1 MTAREPTPASPVE
14 RKARRDQAQ
23 RRIAE
28 LEQELSALTIEMKAT
43 MEEHEVAM
51 EELQS
56 ANEEIRASNEELRS
70 LNEELEASQE
80 ELRATNEE
88 LSTTNQELSARHE
101 QLKAAQEYTEA
112 IVETA
117 RAPLVVLSADLR
129 VEQANQA
136 FYQLF
141 GVTPAETEEHF
152 FVQLGHG
159 QWDIP
164 QLSSLFTEILTANRS
179 FQDFEVEYTF
189 PMVGHKVLMLNAR
202 RLLLQEPPTD
212 KHRILLAMEDITER
226 RAAERQVEVRLAF
239 LHHLLDA
246 LPSSVSLVQGSEARL
261 VLANQA
267 AMRIWGAEWPMK
279 QPLLDFLQSHAITIC
294 DKQGL
299 AMPTALCWLPCPSDL
314 KRDSFHP
321 PFSPERSVFSRLLP
335 RVWYATGRAWLS
347 RSRGHFHL
355 LPRCHPLCVKA

>member
-1 MTAREPTPASPVE
+1 
-14 RKARRDQAQ
+14 
-23 RRIAE
+23 
-28 LEQELSALTIEMKAT
+28 
-43 MEEHEVAM
+43 
-51 EELQS
+51 
-56 ANEEIRASNEELRS
+56 
-70 LNEELEASQE
+70 
-80 ELRATNEE
+80 
-88 LSTTNQELSARHE
+88 
-101 QLKAAQEYTEA
+101 
-112 IVETA
+112 
-117 RAPLVVLSADLR
+117 
-129 VEQANQA
+129 
-136 FYQLF
+136 
-141 GVTPAETEEHF
+141 VTPAETKEHF
-152 FVQLGHG
+152 FVQLDHG

>member
-1 MTAREPTPASPVE
+1 MR
-14 RKARRDQAQ
+14 
-23 RRIAE
+23 
-28 LEQELSALTIEMKAT
+28 AT
-43 MEEHEVAM
+43 LEEHEAAM
-51 EELQS
+51 EEEQS

-101 QLKAAQEYTEA
+101 QLKAAQEYAEA

-141 GVTPAETEEHF
+141 QVTPAETEEHF
-152 FVQLGHG
+152 FSQLGHG

-164 QLSSLFTEILTANRS
+164 QLSTLLAEIVTANRS

-189 PMVGHKVLMLNAR
+189 PTVGHKVLLLNAR
-202 RLLLQEPPTD
+202 RLLLEEPPTD
-212 KHRILLAMEDITER
+212 KHRILLAMEDMTER
-226 RAAERQVEVRLAF
+226 RAAERQVEARLAF
-239 LHHLLDA
+239 LRHLLDA
-246 LPSSVSLVQGSEARL
+246 LPSSVSLVQGHEARL

-267 AMRIWGAEWPMK
+267 AMRIWGAEWAIG
-279 QPLLDFLQSHAITIC
+279 QPLQDFLESHAITIC
-294 DKQGL
+294 DEHDQAVPAARLVTLRALHEGQPITDEQEVIHHADGTELSVRVNAGPFTDPELLTGL
-299 AMPTALCWLPCPSDL
+299 AATVGNGQTQAAEPAALVVQQQVQELTEAKKTS
-314 KRDSFHP
+314 S
-321 PFSPERSVFSRLLP
+321 
-335 RVWYATGRAWLS
+335 
-347 RSRGHFHL
+347 
-355 LPRCHPLCVKA
+355 